1 MCMNLNLIFSCPT
14 VSCQFGN
21 LTSQKN
27 QKREGGIFCFPH
39 TGLGEEAMRWEGS
52 VVAAPRAVAG
62 QWRGGSFEGAAEKE
76 TLGEWIFQ
84 SGDL

>member
-1 MCMNLNLIFSCPT
+1 MHELKFDFSCPS
-14 VSCQFGN
+14 VSCQFDN
-21 LTSQKN
+21 LTSQKS
-27 QKREGGIFCFPH
+27 QKRERGIFCFPH
-39 TGLGEEAMRWEGS
+39 TGLGEGAMRREGS

-76 TLGEWIFQ
+76 TLGEWTFQ